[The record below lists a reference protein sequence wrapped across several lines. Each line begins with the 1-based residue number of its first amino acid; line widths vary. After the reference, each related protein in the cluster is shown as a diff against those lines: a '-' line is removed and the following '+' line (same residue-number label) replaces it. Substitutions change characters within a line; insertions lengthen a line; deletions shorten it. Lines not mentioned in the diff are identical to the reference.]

1 MAGTATYNPAT
12 RIIDVSADGLPNP
25 VLYGTFPNANNPSSV
40 TEQDFDHDFYFRGGT
55 FGVTR
60 TFDTATYTQNG
71 YLVSLPLSA
80 NDNTLLGTESSGQ
93 IRVGDRILFVFDKDT
108 ANERKQVFI
117 YRGTTQTAIAGE
129 FWRETSNNLQLIVD
143 FASDQNGTVEYYDQR
158 NARVATPLGAIGV
171 ASNGVVFFNPSAGDG
186 GNPPAGFNWNAH
198 FEDAVVSFGDDNCG
212 GHPEQT
218 GQYHYHDTDFLACWK
233 ANAVMSTYNDYYG
246 SSQYNGDNLRHP
258 DGHSK
263 MVGIAFD
270 GFPIYGPYFYT
281 SPWNN
286 GSGISLATSSYR
298 VKAEEVA
305 GRPTYGTTQ
314 LNPPAGA
321 LMQDWEYAEG
331 LGVLDYHNGRFCV
344 TPEYPNGT
352 YAYFLSTELDSESN
366 LKAIFPYLMGFTCRE
381 SIDQPPNNGAQAP
394 PPPPSQGGEAP
405 PATIQI
411 GAQPANATAAAGN
424 TVTFVVTAAIS
435 PEDGPK
441 SYQWFRSTDGGFSF
455 AVVTGATSNSYAFT
469 ALSYMTG
476 YKFRCV
482 IAGPI
487 GQTPATN
494 SPLTTEIAT
503 LTVTGVGGGTA
514 EDFSSTNL
522 KLDSTQVSFDAT

>member
-80 NDNTLLGTESSGQ
+80 NDNTLLGTTESGQ
-93 IRVGDRILFVFDKDT
+93 IRVNDRILFVFDKDT

-198 FEDAVVSFGDDNCG
+198 FEDAVVSFGDDSCG

-218 GQYHYHDTDFLACWK
+218 GQYHYHDTDFLSCWK

-263 MVGIAFD
+263 MVGISFD

-298 VKAEEVA
+298 IKAEEVA
-305 GRPTYGTTQ
+305 GRPTYGTSQ
-314 LNPPAGA
+314 LNPPAGS
-321 LMQDWEYAEG
+321 LMQDWE
-331 LGVLDYHNGRFCV
+331 
-344 TPEYPNGT
+344 
-352 YAYFLSTELDSESN
+352 LSL
-366 LKAIFPYLMGFTCRE
+366 IH
-381 SIDQPPNNGAQAP
+381 I
-394 PPPPSQGGEAP
+394 
-405 PATIQI
+405 
-411 GAQPANATAAAGN
+411 
-424 TVTFVVTAAIS
+424 
-435 PEDGPK
+435 
-441 SYQWFRSTDGGFSF
+441 
-455 AVVTGATSNSYAFT
+455 
-469 ALSYMTG
+469 
-476 YKFRCV
+476 
-482 IAGPI
+482 
-487 GQTPATN
+487 
-494 SPLTTEIAT
+494 
-503 LTVTGVGGGTA
+503 
-514 EDFSSTNL
+514 
-522 KLDSTQVSFDAT
+522 